1 MKENHS
7 KSIGEKREMK
17 WENLFASHI
26 LARGYDYFCDDAV
39 ENMEVSEDFVRASV
53 LGTEEYEVEIS
64 LINGEVSDMYCS
76 CPYADDGNN
85 CKHMAAVL
93 YEWSSDVQDETAPEA
108 ENTELF
114 GTAYT
119 QEGYKKKREAVE
131 KLLSAA
137 DKDLLAAFLTD
148 ILMDNE
154 KLLVRFNNIVNG
166 EATKEDVKRYKK
178 QVDVVVNR
186 HLGRDRFINY
196 YEADDFIS
204 ELEDFIDEDVRRM
217 IDNADYQC
225 AFELLNYIF
234 TTMGNVDMDD
244 SDGGTG
250 MLADRIYQFWIELLS
265 KVTAL
270 DKEKMFVWFTTH
282 LDGSIIDYLE
292 EYIEQIIMEEFKESK
307 FRKDKLTFIEQM
319 IEKSDNKESDW
330 SRSYGVGKWALRYL
344 ELLSED
350 GKSEQIR
357 IDFCKKYWKN
367 SSVRRY
373 YIELCMRKKD
383 YENAI
388 RVLDESIL
396 LDRDYRGLVSEY
408 SEKKKE
414 IYLLQGDKEA
424 YVNQLWKL
432 VLEHEAGNLDLY
444 RELKKQYSTEEW
456 IIQREEIFKQL
467 PKYAHID
474 YLYKEEKLYDR
485 LLEFVLQSNGLYA
498 LQEYE
503 SILKKDYPEQLLKKY
518 ETEVNKMAAYTSD
531 RKNYKQ
537 LVSLLR
543 RMQKIKGGSKIVE
556 GISEQWRMK
565 YRNRRAMM
573 DELSKL

>member
-1 MKENHS
+1 
-7 KSIGEKREMK
+7 MK
-17 WENLFASHI
+17 WEKLFAPHI
-26 LARGYDYFCDDAV
+26 LARGHDYFCDDAV
-39 ENMEVSEDFVRASV
+39 ENIEVSKDVVRASV

-76 CPYADDGNN
+76 CSYAEGGSS

-93 YEWSSDVQDETAPEA
+93 YEWSSDMLDETVPED

-114 GTAYT
+114 GSAYT

-131 KLLSAA
+131 KMLTAA
-137 DKDLLAAFLTD
+137 DRDVLASFLTN

-154 KLLVRFNNIVNG
+154 KMLVRFHNIVNG
-166 EATKEDVKRYKK
+166 GPTKEDAKRYKK
-178 QVDVVVNR
+178 QIDAAVNR

-196 YEADDFIS
+196 YEADNFIS
-204 ELEDFIDEDVRRM
+204 ELEDFIDKDVRRM

-234 TTMGNVDMDD
+234 TTIGNVDMDD

-250 MLADRIYQFWIELLS
+250 MLADRIYQLWIELLS
-265 KVTAL
+265 KVTAQ

-292 EYIEQIIMEEFKESK
+292 EYIEQIIIEDFKESK
-307 FRKDKLTFIEQM
+307 YRRDKLTFIEQM
-319 IEKSDNKESDW
+319 IEKSDGKDSDW

-350 GKSEQIR
+350 VKSEQKC

-373 YIELCMRKKD
+373 YIDFCMRKKD

-414 IYLLQGDKEA
+414 IYLQQGKKED
-424 YVNQLWKL
+424 YINQLWKL
-432 VLEHEAGNLDLY
+432 VLEYEAGNLDLY
-444 RELKKQYSTEEW
+444 KELKKQYTAEEW
-456 IIQREEIFKQL
+456 IVQRETIFRQL
-467 PKYAHID
+467 PKYAHIE

-485 LLEFVLQSNGLYA
+485 LLEFVLKSNGLYV

-503 SILKKDYPEQLLKKY
+503 SILKKDYTEQLLIKY

>member
-1 MKENHS
+1 
-7 KSIGEKREMK
+7 MK
-17 WENLFASHI
+17 WEKLFAPHI

-39 ENMEVSEDFVRASV
+39 EHMEVSEDFVRASV
-53 LGTEEYEVEIS
+53 LGTGEYGVEIS

-76 CPYADDGNN
+76 CPYAEDGSN

-93 YEWSSDVQDETAPEA
+93 YEWSSDMQDEIVAET

-114 GTAYT
+114 VSSYA

-131 KLLSAA
+131 KLLTVA
-137 DKDLLAAFLTD
+137 DRDVLASFLTD

-154 KLLVRFNNIVNG
+154 KLLVRFHNIVNG
-166 EATKEDVKRYKK
+166 EAMKEDVKRYKK
-178 QVDVVVNR
+178 QVDAVVNR

-196 YEADDFIS
+196 YETNNFIS
-204 ELEDFIDEDVRRM
+204 ELEEFIDEDVRRM
-217 IDNADYQC
+217 IDNSDYEC
-225 AFELLNYIF
+225 AFELLNYIL
-234 TTMGNVDMDD
+234 TTIGNVDMDD

-265 KVTAL
+265 KVTTQ
-270 DKEKMFVWFTTH
+270 DKEKMFVWFTNH

-292 EYIEQIIMEEFKESK
+292 EYIEQIIMDEFKESK
-307 FRKDKLTFIEQM
+307 YRQDKLTFIEQM
-319 IEKSDNKESDW
+319 IEKSDSKESDW
-330 SRSYGVGKWALRYL
+330 SKSYSVGKWALRYL

-350 GKSEQIR
+350 GKSEQIC
-357 IDFCKKYWKN
+357 IDFCKKYWKY

-373 YIELCMRKKD
+373 YIDLCMRKRD

-408 SEKKKE
+408 SVKKKE
-414 IYLLQGDKEA
+414 IYLQQGNKEA
-424 YVNQLWKL
+424 YINQLWKL

-444 RELKKQYSTEEW
+444 KELKKQYTLEEW
-456 IIQREEIFKQL
+456 VVQREEIFKHL
-467 PKYAHID
+467 PKYAHIER
-474 YLYKEEKLYDR
+474 LYKEEKLYDR
-485 LLEFVLQSNGLYA
+485 LLGFVLQSNGLYA

-503 SILKKDYPEQLLKKY
+503 GILKKDYPEQLLIKY

-543 RMQKIKGGSKIVE
+543 RMQKMKGGSKIVE
-556 GISEQWRMK
+556 DISEQWKTK
-565 YRNRRAMM
+565 YKNRRAMM

>member
-1 MKENHS
+1 
-7 KSIGEKREMK
+7 MK
-17 WENLFASHI
+17 WEKLFAPHI
-26 LARGYDYFCDDAV
+26 LARGHDYFCDDAV
-39 ENMEVSEDFVRASV
+39 EHMEVSEEFVRASV

-64 LINGEVSDMYCS
+64 LIDGEVSDMYCS
-76 CPYADDGNN
+76 CPYAEDGSN

-93 YEWSSDVQDETAPEA
+93 YEWSSDMPDEIVAET

-114 GTAYT
+114 VSSYT

-131 KLLSAA
+131 KLLTAA
-137 DKDLLAAFLTD
+137 DRDVLALFLTD

-154 KLLVRFNNIVNG
+154 KLLVRFHNIVNG

-178 QVDVVVNR
+178 QVDAVVNR

-196 YEADDFIS
+196 YDANNFIS

-217 IDNADYQC
+217 IDNSDYEC

-234 TTMGNVDMDD
+234 TTIGNVDMDD

-265 KVTAL
+265 KVTTQG
-270 DKEKMFVWFTTH
+270 KEKMFVWFTNH

-307 FRKDKLTFIEQM
+307 YRQDKLTFIEQM
-319 IEKSDNKESDW
+319 IEKSDSKESDW
-330 SRSYGVGKWALRYL
+330 SKSYGVGKWALRYL

-373 YIELCMRKKD
+373 YIDVCMRKKD

-408 SEKKKE
+408 SVKKKE
-414 IYLLQGDKEA
+414 IYLQQGNKEA
-424 YVNQLWKL
+424 YINQLWKL

-444 RELKKQYSTEEW
+444 KELKKQYTTEEW
-456 IIQREEIFKQL
+456 VVQREEIFKQL
-467 PKYAHID
+467 PKYAHIER
-474 YLYKEEKLYDR
+474 LYKEEKLYDR

-503 SILKKDYPEQLLKKY
+503 GILKKDYPEQLLIKY
-518 ETEVNKMAAYTSD
+518 ETEVNKMAVYTSD

-543 RMQKIKGGSKIVE
+543 RMQKMKGGSKIVE
-556 GISEQWRMK
+556 KISEQWRMEYK
-565 YRNRRAMM
+565 NRRAMM